1 MEKLDEQWKSSPG
14 LPALLQAAEEASGMP
29 FEAQVEWSERLRA
42 VGLWSSCPLI
52 ATAQNGALPVAQ
64 RAIAAGAAWA
74 AYGDRQGRAVLRS
87 LWPALS
93 PSDMVALC
101 SVVPAESI
109 EDLRNGPVIWSV
121 TPFFNEF
128 AILEARLSEMA
139 RSVDHF
145 VVIEAPVTQRGVP
158 KPLYF
163 QENQERFSRW
173 SAQIDHRVVQ
183 LPEGPDNWRRERRQ
197 RDVGR
202 EVLADLGAGDSDL
215 VLSTDLDEIVRADK
229 VGEILKAT
237 EQGPVILMMDMYW
250 YSPDWR
256 DPVPW
261 LHPKAFR
268 FGQVPAETPYSD
280 IRHQPYPV
288 LPNAGWHLSWF
299 GDKQRIETK
308 MKAVADD
315 VDTDQNRSE
324 QHQDRMLTEGIAI
337 HGRKLQHSSDY
348 FPASLSRV
356 FGGAAQ

>member
-1 MEKLDEQWKSSPG
+1 MQELDDEWQRSPG
-14 LPALLQAAEEASGMP
+14 LPTLLRAAEEAPGMALEP
-29 FEAQVEWSERLRA
+29 QVEWSKRLRA

-52 ATAQNGALPVAQ
+52 ATAQNGALPVEQ
-64 RAIAAGAAWA
+64 RAMAAGAAWA
-74 AYGDRQGRAVLRS
+74 AYGDRQAGAVLRS
-87 LWPALS
+87 LWPSLS
-93 PSDMVALC
+93 PNDMSALC
-101 SVVPAESI
+101 SVVPAKSI
-109 EDLRNGPVIWSV
+109 EDLRKGPFIWSV

-173 SAQIDHRVVQ
+173 SAQIDHCVVE
-183 LPEGPDNWRRERRQ
+183 LPEGPDNWKRERRQ

-202 EVLADLGAGDSDL
+202 EVLADLGAGNSDL

-229 VGEILKAT
+229 VGEVLKAT

-268 FGQVPAETPYSD
+268 FGQVPPEIPYSD
-280 IRHQPYPV
+280 VRHTPYPV
-288 LPNAGWHLSWF
+288 VPNAGWHLSWF
-299 GDKQRIETK
+299 GDKQRLETK

-315 VDTDQNRSE
+315 VNTGHNRSE
-324 QHQDRMLTEGIAI
+324 RHQERMLTEGIAI

-348 FPASLSRV
+348 FPASLSKV
-356 FGGAAQ
+356 FGGTK

>member
-1 MEKLDEQWKSSPG
+1 MQKLDEQWQSSPG
-14 LPALLQAAEEASGMP
+14 LPTLLRAAEEAPGMSLRS
-29 FEAQVEWSERLRA
+29 QVEWSERLRA

-52 ATAQNGALPVAQ
+52 ATAQNSALPVEQ
-64 RAIAAGAAWA
+64 RALAAGAAWA

-93 PSDMVALC
+93 PSDMADLC
-101 SVVPAESI
+101 SVVPAKSI
-109 EDLRNGPVIWSV
+109 EDLRKGPFIWSV

-128 AILEARLSEMA
+128 AILEARLREMA
-139 RSVDHF
+139 RSVDRF
-145 VVIEAPVTQRGVP
+145 VVIEAPVTQRGIP

-163 QENQERFSRW
+163 QENEERFSRW
-173 SAQIDHRVVQ
+173 SAQIDHYVVE
-183 LPEGPDNWRRERRQ
+183 LPEGPDHWKRERRQ

-202 EVLADLGAGDSDL
+202 EVLADLGAQDGDL

-229 VGEILKAT
+229 VEEILKAT

-250 YSPDWR
+250 YSPNWR

-268 FGQVPAETPYSD
+268 FGQVPPEVPYSD
-280 IRHQPYPV
+280 VRHTSYPV

-315 VDTDQNRSE
+315 VNTDQNRSE
-324 QHQDRMLTEGIAI
+324 QHQERMLTEGIAI
-337 HGRKLQHSSDY
+337 HGRKLQHSGDY
-348 FPASLSRV
+348 LPASLSKV
-356 FGGAAQ
+356 FGANK

>member
-1 MEKLDEQWKSSPG
+1 MQKLDEQWQRAPG
-14 LPALLQAAEEASGMP
+14 LPTLLRAAEEAPGMSLRS
-29 FEAQVEWSERLRA
+29 QVEWSERLRA
-42 VGLWSSCPLI
+42 AGLWSSCPLI
-52 ATAQNGALPVAQ
+52 ATAQNSALRVEQ
-64 RAIAAGAAWA
+64 RALAAGAAWA

-93 PSDMVALC
+93 PSDMAALC
-101 SVVPAESI
+101 SVVPAKSI
-109 EDLRNGPVIWSV
+109 EDLRKGPFIWSV

-139 RSVDHF
+139 RSVDRF
-145 VVIEAPVTQRGVP
+145 VVIEAPVTQRGIP

-163 QENQERFSRW
+163 QENEERFSRW
-173 SAQIDHRVVQ
+173 SAQIDHYVVE
-183 LPEGPDNWRRERRQ
+183 LPEGPDNWKRERRQ

-202 EVLADLGAGDSDL
+202 EVLADLGAQDGDL

-229 VGEILKAT
+229 VEEILKAT

-268 FGQVPAETPYSD
+268 FGQVPPEVPYSD
-280 IRHQPYPV
+280 ARHTSYPV

-315 VDTDQNRSE
+315 VNTDQNRSE
-324 QHQDRMLTEGIAI
+324 QHQERMLTEGIAI

-348 FPASLSRV
+348 LPASLSKV
-356 FGGAAQ
+356 FGGNR